1 MTISFERNSDFTER
15 RRQGRAPLELEVFVR
30 ERGRSAMATRLVDFS
45 SYGCQVDGL
54 ILVQRN
60 TQLWVRLP
68 GLASQPVQLVWN
80 DGTRCGL
87 QFDAALHP
95 AVAARFMPAQGSH
108 AAAAI
113 DNVIPFPDPLLSRRE
128 QIMSGIAGTDHSPL
142 QRKKKPSGLGML
154 GRINRTVSR
163 QSDTRLESRFAD
175 AVPEGTSLR
184 VEGVPVRV
192 VNVSPSGMRVFGD
205 IRETEIGNDLAIE
218 FEGFDPMAGR
228 LVWLNG
234 PEAGIALPP
243 QSIEL
248 FDRIAG

>member
-1 MTISFERNSDFTER
+1 VTISFERNTTFTER
-15 RRQGRAPLELEVFVR
+15 RRQGRAPLEVEVFVR

-54 ILVQRN
+54 ILIQRD

-68 GLASQPVQLVWN
+68 GLESQAVQLVWT

-87 QFDAALHP
+87 QFDTPLHS
-95 AVAARFMPAQGSH
+95 AVAARFLPSEGSH
-108 AAAAI
+108 AAAAV
-113 DNVIPFPDPLLSRRE
+113 DNV
-128 QIMSGIAGTDHSPL
+128 IMSGIAGTDHSPL
-142 QRKKKPSGLGML
+142 QRKKKPSGMGML
-154 GRINRTVSR
+154 GRISRTVSR
-163 QSDTRLESRFAD
+163 QSDTRMEGRFAD

-192 VNVSPSGMRVFGD
+192 VNVSPSGMKVFGSF
-205 IRETEIGNDLAIE
+205 RETEIGNDLAIE
-218 FEGFDPMAGR
+218 FEGFEPMAGR

-234 PEAGIALPP
+234 AEAGIALPP

-248 FDRIAG
+248 FDRAG

>member
-1 MTISFERNSDFTER
+1 MAISFDRNTTFTER
-15 RRQGRAPLELEVFVR
+15 RRQGRAPLGIEVFVR

-45 SYGCQVDGL
+45 PYGCQIDGL
-54 ILVQRN
+54 IMVQRD

-68 GLASQPVQLVWN
+68 GLESQAVELIWSH
-80 DGTRCGL
+80 GTRCGL
-87 QFDAALHP
+87 LFDIPIHP
-95 AVAARFMPAQGSH
+95 AVAARFMPAAGSH
-108 AAAAI
+108 AAAAVS
-113 DNVIPFPDPLLSRRE
+113 NVIPFPDPLLSRRE
-128 QIMSGIAGTDHSPL
+128 QIMSGIAGTEHSPL

-154 GRINRTVSR
+154 GRISRTVSR
-163 QSDTRLESRFAD
+163 HSDTRLESRFSD

-192 VNVSPSGMRVFGD
+192 VNVSPSGMKVFGN

-218 FEGFDPMAGR
+218 FEGFEPMAGR

-234 PEAGIALPP
+234 AEAGIALPP

-248 FDRIAG
+248 FDRAG